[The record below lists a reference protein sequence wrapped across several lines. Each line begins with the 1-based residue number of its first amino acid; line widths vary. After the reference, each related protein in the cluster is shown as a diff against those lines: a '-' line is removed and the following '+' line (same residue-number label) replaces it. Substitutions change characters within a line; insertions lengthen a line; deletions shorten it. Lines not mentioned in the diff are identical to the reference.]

1 LSSTE
6 DNSKWK
12 DLENEI
18 EAEGFKRVA
27 YQKNAL
33 GGSGEISGMSFRRD
47 NLYINVKRETDE
59 KGNLTDKFDV
69 ELYNSDTGAIEE
81 QNGLSQNLAWNMA
94 KVAAEAGTTY
104 GKAEPAEALK
114 EFHTGYAPVQKPRE
128 TKETPSFFPSTLDF
142 FLRSREQKKLDEG
155 SEGEAHEFELYR
167 PFMNTKEI
175 VGRSTWTL
183 LHSIAAG
190 LHDPPTS
197 DEQAGITTIVRELS
211 GVYPC
216 IECRPGF
223 SYIEQNPPDFSS
235 RVAFERWL
243 CSWHNAVSRHIGKV
257 EIVCDSSKLH
267 QAYQL
272 GCEAC
277 KRVRTMGD
285 QTALILETERN
296 HTPLTKPESQRVVDI
311 VVTELCS
318 KYGVPKPKI
327 LFEEN
332 VEFCPGTSCFPP
344 GTLVLTLDGAK
355 PIEEIAEG
363 NYVLSHDGVFHKVT
377 KVFEREY
384 TGELV
389 SLRATGNNFAL
400 CCTPEHP
407 LLVHG
412 GAGRSQQY
420 ETYNVGYS
428 LLHPRNESILAKGAD
443 WLEARS
449 IGALDYLLSPVP
461 RISIRVEHID
471 VKRELISSGMTA
483 RDFSWSFIAR
493 KGKGLRWKKA
503 SLHLLESGIEVTNDF
518 LFVLGLYLAEGSS
531 GRLALNFSFAKD
543 ERQLAEKIK
552 SVIQREYGITVKIWE
567 PTGYAGLR
575 VDVFSSLLA
584 KLFDHWFGRG
594 AHKKKIPLWIF
605 NLPDEQ
611 LSPFI
616 EGYFAGDGFVG
627 NSGRIY
633 FDTVSPSIAHQLYFI
648 LLKMGKNPVLRID
661 KTIERTLNGRKIKGG
676 GDHYRLVLHPPT
688 NKRFIHRGFGYR
700 PIHKIERTTYDGKV
714 YNLQVEGSNSYTAN
728 GFAVHNCTIQDAKHP
743 VETTHIYYN
752 PSAFSLRTTAHE
764 FYHYLASVLKP
775 EEIKRKLGFSFQ
787 GDPDDEREADAF
799 AFKVIEEIYSP
810 AKVRLNR
817 DSGIGSNGM
826 PQQQQQELETIKVM
840 KQELTFMGGGVN
852 APIFEKLSA
861 LYTMF
866 EPYANLRAEDLNNI
880 YSPEIFGTVFDVG
893 YNVLLTPLGAV
904 LSNVVSWLILA
915 ALGSQRN
922 LAYTDRYFLSEWAA
936 YHGTR
941 ILRLADPAYL
951 SSTTGSARAIGRAVG
966 SGRAQDALNQVVKNQ
981 NEIAGGFRA
990 ALNAVQEAFGAINLP
1005 KIPQINLGGIT
1016 GSSSGSAQ
1024 VTNVDGHG
1032 SGFN

>member
-12 DLENEI
+12 ELENQI

-27 YQKNAL
+27 YEKNAL
-33 GGSGEISGMSFRRD
+33 GGSGEISEMSFRRD
-47 NLYINVKRETDE
+47 NLYINVKREKDE

-69 ELYNSDTGAIEE
+69 ELYNSDTGATEE
-81 QNGLSQNLAWNMA
+81 QNGLSQNMAWNMA
-94 KVAAEAGTTY
+94 KVAAEAGTSFGERTSIIPDRIHVQVSTNTPNIKKSFFEY
-104 GKAEPAEALK
+104 MTDPNDKEFGIFVRDFEREKKEPGKAFNLLLFPVASMSFDEADRFLNQGEYKIPENSPFEDYRGKTFYRNYPIDVGLPSYWDEIKDRVRELQVEKEQTTLGELK
-114 EFHTGYAPVQKPRE
+114 AVHTGYAPVTKQ
-128 TKETPSFFPSTLDF
+128 KETVPEPEFFPSTLDF
-142 FLRSREQKKLDEG
+142 FLRPKEQKKLDEG

-190 LHDPPTS
+190 VHDPPTS
-197 DEQAGITTIVRELS
+197 DEQSRITTIIRELS
-211 GVYPC
+211 GTYPC
-216 IECRPGF
+216 VECRPGF
-223 SYIEQNPPDFSS
+223 SYVEQTPPDFSS
-235 RVAFERWL
+235 RASFERWL
-243 CSWHNAVSRHIGKV
+243 CSWHNAVSRHIGKN
-257 EIVCDSSKLH
+257 EIICDSSKLH

-277 KRVRTMGD
+277 KRVKTMED
-285 QTALILETERN
+285 QTALILEAERD

-311 VVTELCS
+311 VVSELCGR
-318 KYGVPKPKI
+318 YGVPKPKI

-332 VEFCPGTSCFPP
+332 VQFCPGTS
-344 GTLVLTLDGAK
+344 
-355 PIEEIAEG
+355 
-363 NYVLSHDGVFHKVT
+363 
-377 KVFEREY
+377 
-384 TGELV
+384 
-389 SLRATGNNFAL
+389 
-400 CCTPEHP
+400 
-407 LLVHG
+407 
-412 GAGRSQQY
+412 
-420 ETYNVGYS
+420 
-428 LLHPRNESILAKGAD
+428 
-443 WLEARS
+443 
-449 IGALDYLLSPVP
+449 
-461 RISIRVEHID
+461 
-471 VKRELISSGMTA
+471 
-483 RDFSWSFIAR
+483 
-493 KGKGLRWKKA
+493 
-503 SLHLLESGIEVTNDF
+503 
-518 LFVLGLYLAEGSS
+518 
-531 GRLALNFSFAKD
+531 
-543 ERQLAEKIK
+543 
-552 SVIQREYGITVKIWE
+552 
-567 PTGYAGLR
+567 
-575 VDVFSSLLA
+575 
-584 KLFDHWFGRG
+584 
-594 AHKKKIPLWIF
+594 
-605 NLPDEQ
+605 
-611 LSPFI
+611 
-616 EGYFAGDGFVG
+616 
-627 NSGRIY
+627 
-633 FDTVSPSIAHQLYFI
+633 
-648 LLKMGKNPVLRID
+648 
-661 KTIERTLNGRKIKGG
+661 
-676 GDHYRLVLHPPT
+676 
-688 NKRFIHRGFGYR
+688 
-700 PIHKIERTTYDGKV
+700 
-714 YNLQVEGSNSYTAN
+714 
-728 GFAVHNCTIQDAKHP
+728 CTIQDAKHP
-743 VETTHIYYN
+743 IETTHIYYN

-799 AFKVIEEIYSP
+799 AFKVIDEIYSP
-810 AKVRLNR
+810 TKVRLNR

-826 PQQQQQELETIKVM
+826 PQQQQELETIKVM

-904 LSNVVSWLILA
+904 LSNVVSWLVLA

>member
-1 LSSTE
+1 LSSIE

-12 DLENEI
+12 ELENEI
-18 EAEGFKRVA
+18 EAEGFKRTA

-47 NLYINVKRETDE
+47 NLYINVKREKDE

-69 ELYNSDTGAIEE
+69 ELYNSDTGATEE
-81 QNGLSQNLAWNMA
+81 QNGLSQNMAWNIA
-94 KVAAEAGTTY
+94 KVAAEAGTSFGERTSIIPDRIHVQVSTNTPNIKKSFFEY
-104 GKAEPAEALK
+104 LSDPNDK
-114 EFHTGYAPVQKPRE
+114 EFGIFVRDFEREKKEPSKVFNLLLFPVASMSFDEADKFLKQGEYKVPENSPFEEYRGKTFYWNYPVDVGLPSYWDEIRDKVRDLQVEREQTTLGGLKAVHTGYAPVTKQKEAVPKPE
-128 TKETPSFFPSTLDF
+128 FFPSTLDF
-142 FLRSREQKKLDEG
+142 FLRSKEQKKLDEG
-155 SEGEAHEFELYR
+155 GEGEAHEFELYR

-197 DEQAGITTIVRELS
+197 DEQAGITTIIRELS

-216 IECRPGF
+216 VECRPGF

-243 CSWHNAVSRHIGKV
+243 CSWHNAVSKRIGKD
-257 EIVCDSSKLH
+257 EIICDSSKLH

-277 KRVRTMGD
+277 KRVRTMED
-285 QTALILETERN
+285 QTALILEAERN
-296 HTPLTKPESQRVVDI
+296 HPPLTKPESQRVVDI
-311 VVTELCS
+311 VVSELCDR
-318 KYGVPKPKI
+318 YGVPKPKI

-332 VEFCPGTSCFPP
+332 VQFCPGTS
-344 GTLVLTLDGAK
+344 
-355 PIEEIAEG
+355 
-363 NYVLSHDGVFHKVT
+363 
-377 KVFEREY
+377 
-384 TGELV
+384 
-389 SLRATGNNFAL
+389 
-400 CCTPEHP
+400 
-407 LLVHG
+407 
-412 GAGRSQQY
+412 
-420 ETYNVGYS
+420 
-428 LLHPRNESILAKGAD
+428 
-443 WLEARS
+443 
-449 IGALDYLLSPVP
+449 
-461 RISIRVEHID
+461 
-471 VKRELISSGMTA
+471 
-483 RDFSWSFIAR
+483 
-493 KGKGLRWKKA
+493 
-503 SLHLLESGIEVTNDF
+503 
-518 LFVLGLYLAEGSS
+518 
-531 GRLALNFSFAKD
+531 
-543 ERQLAEKIK
+543 
-552 SVIQREYGITVKIWE
+552 
-567 PTGYAGLR
+567 
-575 VDVFSSLLA
+575 
-584 KLFDHWFGRG
+584 
-594 AHKKKIPLWIF
+594 
-605 NLPDEQ
+605 
-611 LSPFI
+611 
-616 EGYFAGDGFVG
+616 
-627 NSGRIY
+627 
-633 FDTVSPSIAHQLYFI
+633 
-648 LLKMGKNPVLRID
+648 
-661 KTIERTLNGRKIKGG
+661 
-676 GDHYRLVLHPPT
+676 
-688 NKRFIHRGFGYR
+688 
-700 PIHKIERTTYDGKV
+700 
-714 YNLQVEGSNSYTAN
+714 
-728 GFAVHNCTIQDAKHP
+728 CTIQDAKHP
-743 VETTHIYYN
+743 IETTHIYYN

-775 EEIKRKLGFSFQ
+775 EEIKRKIGFSFQ

-810 AKVRLNR
+810 TKVRLNR

-904 LSNVVSWLILA
+904 LSNVASWLVLA

-941 ILRLADPAYL
+941 ILRLADPSYL
-951 SSTTGSARAIGRAVG
+951 SSATGSARAIGRAVG
-966 SGRAQDALNQVVKNQ
+966 TGRAQDALNQVVKNQ

-1005 KIPQINLGGIT
+1005 KIPQINLSGIT
-1016 GSSSGSAQ
+1016 GGSSGSAQ